1 VVRRLVPAPVARDRV
16 IGLREA
22 EAREEARDAGNKPRP
37 ADGTPNRRRLVGE
50 TAEEWEVINRPGAPT
65 SASP

>member
-1 VVRRLVPAPVARDRV
+1 MT
-16 IGLREA
+16 GLSEA

-50 TAEEWEVINRPGAPT
+50 TGEEWKSSTGLGCQRARQREESDTEEGER
-65 SASP
+65 

>member
-1 VVRRLVPAPVARDRV
+1 M

-50 TAEEWEVINRPGAPT
+50 TGEEWEVINRPGAPT